1 MGWVVN
7 ATPRPLCP
15 RERPGTRCI
24 GGWIYPWPVWTGAE
38 NFAPTGIRSLDRPAR
53 SESLYRLSYPSPH
66 YIYIYIYA
74 NTHTH
79 NHTHTRRSSWN
90 PNANTLEPDRPQ
102 HGRPAACG
110 VAHCA
115 FQSCYYTFT
124 FYFSIFFE
132 TACLKLRDLKWRTS
146 LYSAEW

>member
-66 YIYIYIYA
+66 YIYIYIYMQ
-74 NTHTH
+74 THTH
-79 NHTHTRRSSWN
+79 TIIHTQGGPVEIQTPTHWN
-90 PNANTLEPDRPQ
+90 LTGHSMAVPPPVVSPTVHFRVVIIHLL
-102 HGRPAACG
+102 
-110 VAHCA
+110 
-115 FQSCYYTFT
+115 STFL
-124 FYFSIFFE
+124 FS
-132 TACLKLRDLKWRTS
+132 LKLRV
-146 LYSAEW
+146 